1 MVRKFAEYCGM
12 GEFTQLY
19 LLPQKRVYTPT
30 RNYAHP
36 PCTRPGRGSQH
47 FCFKIAP
54 MPMYTPRYAGNTST
68 CTGTDNQYL
77 LLSLFQVYDRF
88 QNNARALVYA
98 QEIEAAILYAR
109 GPIHGL
115 LRYETAGSLQTSSQR
130 EARAEN
136 CITPS

>member
-1 MVRKFAEYCGM
+1 MHGYSEGCALYSKS
-12 GEFTQLY
+12 EFQSLKKVLSSLCWNGAYTI
-19 LLPQKRVYTPT
+19 PQKPLYTPT

-36 PCTRPGRGSQH
+36 PCTRPVRGSQH

-68 CTGTDNQYL
+68 CTGTDTQYL
-77 LLSLFQVYDRF
+77 LLSLFQVYARF

-98 QEIEAAILYAR
+98 QEIEAAILYTR

-115 LRYETAGSLQTSSQR
+115 LR
-130 EARAEN
+130 
-136 CITPS
+136 